1 MRRLEIKKIFIDYF
15 YKNNHHI
22 VDSTSLIPSDD
33 STLLFVNSG
42 MVQFKNIFLGL
53 EDPIVHNVASIQRC
67 MRVSGKHND
76 FESIGYTKRHHTFF
90 EMLGNFS
97 FGGYFKYEAIYYAWD
112 FLLNFLNLS
121 EDKLWIT
128 VYEKDKETEDIWLNK
143 IKISS
148 NRLIRRGKDSNF
160 WSMGD
165 VGPCGPCTEIFY
177 DNENSS
183 NTFNFNDFYNGDRYI
198 EIWNIVFMQ
207 FNKDKYGKLSLL
219 SRFSVDTGMG
229 LERITSV
236 MQGVKDNYDI
246 DLFKYIINRIKKLGI
261 IDSDKKN
268 VCLKIISDHIRSSS
282 FLVMDGVLPENVG
295 RGYIL
300 RRIIRRAVRYG
311 NKLGLISP
319 FFYKL
324 VDSLVFLMGT
334 EYPELLNSKE
344 KIKEILMQEEL
355 RFNRTLNKGIIFLKK
370 EMNFSKNKEI
380 SGNVAF
386 KLYDTYGV
394 PLDLMLDIVKDYN
407 FFVNIK
413 EFNKLMKKQQELSR
427 SFLKHSF
434 NEKDNFLICKNFY
447 STKFFGYD
455 VFTIKAKII
464 AIFTDSKL
472 ISVLNNYK
480 VRSIIVLDKTVFF
493 AESGGQVGDSGQILS
508 DDGSI
513 FFVENTKFFKR
524 NIFHYGYLIKGKF
537 FINQEVVIKI
547 DIFRRCAI
555 TSNHTAIHLLYSV
568 LKKILGF
575 HVRQCGSLI
584 EDKRARFDFFHFEKL
599 SSDSLCKI
607 EDSINNKIRSNY
619 SVLIKYKQKKDCKDI
634 DISFFNSQRY
644 GENIRI
650 VSIGKDISQEFCCG
664 THVKN
669 TGSIGLC
676 KIISENSISSGVR
689 RIEIMTGYYAFSWAR
704 DRIDQLQIISNFFNT
719 TTEFIVSKV
728 LNVLEKEKNME
739 KKLNE
744 LNGKIA
750 LYFIKTLFKNMKEIN
765 GINFLIEQIKSDV
778 IDNVKVLKNT
788 LELINRELKSTI
800 LIIFFIKRNKL
811 NVISSISKNIIMY
824 FPKIVD
830 IVKILCDRGGGND
843 YIAQGGG
850 DVPDDLDVRIKSV
863 KSIISKHSISVINK

>member
-1 MRRLEIKKIFIDYF
+1 MKRLEIKKVFIDYF

-53 EDPIVHNVASIQRC
+53 EEPIVHNVASVQRC

-128 VYEKDKETEDIWLNK
+128 IYEKDKETEDIWLNK
-143 IKISS
+143 IGVSS
-148 NRLIRRGKDSNF
+148 KRLIRRGKDSNF

-165 VGPCGPCTEIFY
+165 IGPCGPCTEIFY
-177 DNENSS
+177 DNGDSIL
-183 NTFNFNDFYNGDRYI
+183 FDFNDFYVGNRYV

-246 DLFKYIINRIKKLGI
+246 DLFKYIIDKIKKLGI
-261 IDSDKKN
+261 IDSDKKS
-268 VCLKIISDHIRSSS
+268 VCLKIISDHIRSCS
-282 FLVMDGVLPENVG
+282 FLIMDGVLPENVG

-300 RRIIRRAVRYG
+300 RRIIRRAIKYG

-334 EYPELLNSKE
+334 EYPELLSSKE

-355 RFNRTLNKGIIFLKK
+355 RFNHTLNRGIIFLKR
-370 EMNFSKNKEI
+370 EMNYSKNKEI

-407 FFVNIK
+407 FFIDVK
-413 EFNKLMKKQQELSR
+413 EFDRLMKKRQELSR
-427 SFLKHSF
+427 SFLKHSI
-434 NEKDNFLICKNFY
+434 NVKDDFLICKNFN
-447 STKFFGYD
+447 STEFFGYD
-455 VFTIKAKII
+455 HFTIKAKII
-464 AIFTDSKL
+464 ALFIDNKS
-472 ISVLNNYK
+472 ISILDNYK

-493 AESGGQVGDSGQILS
+493 AESGGQVGDSGQIFS
-508 DDGSI
+508 NDGSI
-513 FFVENTKFFKR
+513 FFVKNAKFFGK
-524 NIFHYGYLIKGKF
+524 NIFHYGYLKKGKF
-537 FINQEVVIKI
+537 FINQEVVIEI
-547 DIFRRCAI
+547 NILRRCAI
-555 TSNHTAIHLLYSV
+555 SSNHTAIHLLYSV
-568 LKKILGF
+568 LKEVLGI

-584 EDKRARFDFFHFEKL
+584 EDKRARFDFFHFDKV
-599 SSDSLCKI
+599 SLNSLYEI

-619 SVLIKYKQKKDCKDI
+619 LVLIKYKQKKDFKNI
-634 DISFFNSQRY
+634 NTGFSFSSQRY
-644 GENIRI
+644 SENLRI

-664 THVKN
+664 THVKS

-676 KIISENSISSGVR
+676 KIISENGISSGVR
-689 RIEIMTGYYAFSWAR
+689 RIEIKTGYYAFSWIR
-704 DRIDQLQIISNFFNT
+704 ERINQLQTISNHFNT
-719 TTEFIVSKV
+719 TTEFIVNKV
-728 LNVLEKEKNME
+728 LNIIEKEKNIE

-744 LNGKIA
+744 LNRKMS
-750 LYFIKTLFKNMKEIN
+750 LYFIKTLLKNMKEIN
-765 GINFLIEQIKSDV
+765 GISFLIEQIKSDV
-778 IDNVKVLKNT
+778 VDNVKVLKNT
-788 LELINRELKSTI
+788 LELINKELESTI
-800 LIIFFIKRNKL
+800 LIIFFIKKNKL
-811 NVISSISKNIIMY
+811 NVISSISRNIVMY
-824 FPKIVD
+824 FPKIID
-830 IVKILCDRGGGND
+830 IIKVLCDRGGGND
-843 YIAQGGG
+843 CIAQGGG
-850 DVPDDLDVRIKSV
+850 DIPDDLNIRIKSV
-863 KSIISKHSISVINK
+863 KSIINKYSMMFNK